1 MTELIDRLINFRVR
15 YNVDCTFS
23 VFTTDEDKTHMF
35 IMILLDKNGY
45 RVSRCMDYKQWLEM
59 SNMERDFHLS
69 QLICTLNE
77 YTEQD
82 KE

>member
-1 MTELIDRLINFRVR
+1 MIELIDRLINFQVR

-23 VFTTDEDKTHMF
+23 VFTNEDKTDMF

-45 RVSRCMDYKQWLEM
+45 RVSRCIDYKQWLEM
-59 SNMERDFHLS
+59 TNMEKDFHLS
-69 QLICTLNE
+69 QMLRALNE